1 MNRLTSSLGVLAR
14 NGQVRHMRRGVYQM
28 FASGPDQ
35 LSGYCQQVPTM
46 FSSSADWA
54 RCRAFIEGLEATN
67 LWHPLSAVTHLDS

>member
-1 MNRLTSSLGVLAR
+1 
-14 NGQVRHMRRGVYQM
+14 M